1 LSAFSQIDILTNVI
15 MVWKITVSMQRGKYY
30 YIDLWTYEE
39 LTFLNCDLLGYHVRV
54 PGEKNTCDP
63 GKN

>member
-1 LSAFSQIDILTNVI
+1 

>member
-1 LSAFSQIDILTNVI
+1 
-15 MVWKITVSMQRGKYY
+15 
-30 YIDLWTYEE
+30 

-63 GKN
+63 GKNWCTDEKKYNVQSGKHLIPQWGICGGQKSQGPPQMPW